1 MSWTPEQEQC
11 VMCRKHAIC
20 WAPGLHGLQ
29 AEVSGAPKEAPRTG
43 LRKIRPT
50 VPVLATGLAPAVAVP
65 AVVSTL
71 AAGEQNVAKQ
81 TLQSAFLAMYSN
93 SESKVYSPYLYDL

>member
-43 LRKIRPT
+43 LRKIRPSR
-50 VPVLATGLAPAVAVP
+50 TGPASCMGPLHGSRGLSCWCCRSRLVRG
-65 AVVSTL
+65 S
-71 AAGEQNVAKQ
+71 
-81 TLQSAFLAMYSN
+81 
-93 SESKVYSPYLYDL
+93 